1 MAANGELTEVMTCVL
16 WQSTGRNEIAAGA
29 DDFHLGSYL
38 KSDTFDGGNGMTGGS
53 WVLTKQ
59 CGDADFP

>member
-1 MAANGELTEVMTCVL
+1 MTCVL